1 MPCCMNL
8 STEYFTNGNDE
19 TNNDVSIGE
28 DEMRTFSQIKLIVIH
43 VHVITHG
50 LDEYS
55 QP

>member
-1 MPCCMNL
+1 MPYCTNL

-28 DEMRTFSQIKLIVIH
+28 DEMHTFSQIKLIVIH
-43 VHVITHG
+43 VHVITHR